1 MSVELKPDI
10 YHILV
15 TENTENNQSYR
26 KHIAFSNADRIK
38 NWIQDKI
45 KNPQIAENSLSPAA
59 KIKCT
64 DHSRVN
70 NVISMC
76 GTSAIAIFY
85 INTPYLLKVVALVAS
100 IASIFLY
107 NKLAKAVESSK
118 ANWFETIAV
127 ENCLPYLTDNSAIEK
142 DLKCY
147 KKSLELENEELPLD
161 EEEDYLSKEDLSKK
175 IENLKKLSFF
185 ISQSESIKKCIN
197 FFLKNDQNSSKK
209 TTAGR
214 DLVFNTFYSA
224 ICLLPLKDIS
234 VIKNVS
240 GMRKGDMM
248 SVALGVLTVGLIALS
263 ILFVVDAVKNT
274 LTIIKPDPLNTVTED
289 EKNNLLELLEKEK
302 QIVVA

>member
-15 TENTENNQSYR
+15 TENTENNQRYR
-26 KHIAFSNADRIK
+26 KHIAFSNAGRIK

-70 NVISMC
+70 NVISLC

-85 INTPYLLKVVALVAS
+85 INTPYLLKVLALVAS

-127 ENCLPYLTDNSAIEK
+127 ENCLPYLTDNSAIE
-142 DLKCY
+142 
-147 KKSLELENEELPLD
+147 NEELPLD

-185 ISQSESIKKCIN
+185 TSQSESIKKCIN
-197 FFLKNDQNSSKK
+197 VFLKNDQNSLNK

-214 DLVFNTFYSA
+214 DLFFNTFHSA
-224 ICLLPLKDIS
+224 ICLLPLKDIF